1 MLDREKLKWWV
12 HLSGLMFLTSQWNWQ
27 YVVYFFSDLHILS
40 NSKTK
45 WLCIDFYGRYLSVL
59 IWLHILIRVLKN
71 MSLNTYLHNVGILSV
86 VFVSCK
92 QNSGRPSLHN
102 CSYYRLKT
110 TSQRSRSGKCY
121 RIKQNIITLIF
132 ASSYLLLNW

>member
-1 MLDREKLKWWV
+1 MLGSFKRPYV
-12 HLSGLMFLTSQWNWQ
+12 SYTSMGLTICCILFLRFA
-27 YVVYFFSDLHILS
+27 YPFLF
-40 NSKTK
+40 KTK

-71 MSLNTYLHNVGILSV
+71 MSLITYLHNVGILSV
-86 VFVSCK
+86 FFFSCK

>member
-71 MSLNTYLHNVGILSV
+71 MSLITYLHNVGILSV
-86 VFVSCK
+86 VFFHVNKIVGAQACTIAVTIHSK
-92 QNSGRPSLHN
+92 QH
-102 CSYYRLKT
+102 LKDLDRKSAT
-110 TSQRSRSGKCY
+110 E
-121 RIKQNIITLIF
+121 IKQNIITLIF